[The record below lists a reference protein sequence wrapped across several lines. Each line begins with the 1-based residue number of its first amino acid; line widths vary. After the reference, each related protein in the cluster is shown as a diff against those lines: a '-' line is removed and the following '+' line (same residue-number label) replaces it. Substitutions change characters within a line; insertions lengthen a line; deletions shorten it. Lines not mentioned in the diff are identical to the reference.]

1 MGRKSADSELESR
14 LTLIISMLKDNL
26 TDKEIAENLGIS
38 LSTWRRK
45 KSQNPK
51 IKEVIEEITD
61 LRNQEVEEALF
72 KCCKGFHYL
81 EEVVTKVKEEIETE
95 SGNIIV
101 KEDVKISTVKKYKAP
116 DVTAQKYWLN
126 NRKRAAWK
134 DDPNKVELDKKSLRL
149 KEKEV
154 NSKVLV
160 MY

>member
-61 LRNQEVEEALF
+61 LRNQ
-72 KCCKGFHYL
+72 
-81 EEVVTKVKEEIETE
+81 
-95 SGNIIV
+95 
-101 KEDVKISTVKKYKAP
+101 
-116 DVTAQKYWLN
+116 
-126 NRKRAAWK
+126 
-134 DDPNKVELDKKSLRL
+134 
-149 KEKEV
+149 
-154 NSKVLV
+154 
-160 MY
+160 